1 MNRFFIAFV
10 AVAAVGAPL
19 AGAAAQRRGVLVA
32 PSNSAALELKVD
44 RALERRL
51 PPSSYNE
58 QDPADSLW
66 RLGRRALADEDY
78 RRAADLFG
86 QIVSRYPR
94 SEYAGNALYWRAYA
108 LFQNGRTAD
117 LREALAAIDRQAKDY
132 EDADSR
138 DDAQTL
144 KTRVLAELASRGDE
158 PSAKK
163 LEEQGDKYKKERGCS
178 SDDDEMRLAALN
190 GLMQMDSESALPI
203 LKQVL
208 AKRESCSESL
218 RKHAVFIVSQKRGD
232 EATSILLEVA
242 RTDPSREVRGEA
254 IQWLSQ
260 ARSER
265 AAAALDSIVSTS
277 TDDEILEK
285 AIFALSQRRS
295 PAAAQALRRLAQNP
309 RRSSHVRGQAVFWL
323 GQTHRDPE
331 DLRFLRELFGQVE
344 DEEVRNNII
353 QAIAQSKSS
362 EGMRWL
368 LDMARD
374 KSIST
379 EARKNSLFWAGQN
392 GVGLRQLIAFY
403 DELRGE
409 EEMQTQMVFV
419 LSQRRESEATEK
431 LMDIATSDANREVRK
446 QAIFWLGQKK
456 DPRVQKFLLDLINR

>member
-1 MNRFFIAFV
+1 VNRFFLAFV
-10 AVAAVGAPL
+10 GVAVVGAPV

-32 PSNSAALELKVD
+32 PSASAARVLEVE
-44 RALERRL
+44 RAPERRL
-51 PPSSYNE
+51 PPASYSL

-78 RRAADLFG
+78 RRAAELFG

-108 LFQNGRTAD
+108 LFQNGRPAD
-117 LREALAAIDRQAKDY
+117 LREALAAIDRQARDY

-138 DDAQTL
+138 QDAKTL
-144 KTRVLAELASRGDE
+144 RTRLVAELARQGDE
-158 PSAKK
+158 PRARE
-163 LEEQGDKYKKERGCS
+163 LEEQGDKYKRERGCS
-178 SDDDEMRLAALN
+178 SDDDEIRLAALN

-203 LKQVL
+203 LKEVL
-208 AKRESCSESL
+208 AKRESCSEKL
-218 RKHAVFIVSQKRGD
+218 RKSAVFIVSQKRGD

-254 IQWLSQ
+254 IQWLGQ

-265 AAAALDSIVSTS
+265 AAAALDSIVTSSTE
-277 TDDEILEK
+277 DDILEK

-295 PAAAQALRRLAQNP
+295 PAAADALRRLAQNP
-309 RRSSHVRGQAVFWL
+309 RRSSHVRSQAIFWL
-323 GQTHRDPE
+323 GQTRRDPE
-331 DLRFLRELFGQVE
+331 DLRFLRDLFGRAD

-368 LDMARD
+368 LDLARD
-374 KSIST
+374 KSLPT
-379 EARKNSLFWAGQN
+379 DARKNSLFWAGQN
-392 GVGLRQLIAFY
+392 GMELRQLIGFY
-403 DELRGE
+403 DELRGQ
-409 EEMQTQMVFV
+409 EEMQNQMIFV
-419 LSQRRESEATEK
+419 LSQRRESEATDK
-431 LMDIATSDANREVRK
+431 LMDIALNDSNREVRK